1 MRAYRDIATLSAL
14 QILCFLLLTH
24 LEPDFFMLH
33 LYQTIVYEAILL
45 MLFYTEDR
53 WAYMIGILAPAAWL
67 VLAYESGLL
76 GAALRQLFRL
86 TRAQAVTNQ
95 VSLVAGIIALLSL
108 LMIGFCAYRWKRHYS
123 GLGKGLS
130 TFLISLA
137 IVVVYYGILVVWFW
151 NRLPRIAT

>member
-1 MRAYRDIATLSAL
+1 MRAYRDIATISAL
-14 QILCFLLLTH
+14 QILCFLLLTY

-33 LYQTIVYEAILL
+33 LYQTIIYEAILL

-86 TRAQAVTNQ
+86 TRSQAVTNQ

-151 NRLPRIAT
+151 NRLPKVAT

>member
-24 LEPDFFMLH
+24 LEPEFFMFH
-33 LYQTIVYEAILL
+33 LYQSIIYEAILL

-67 VLAYESGLL
+67 VLAFESGLL
-76 GAALRQLFRL
+76 GAALRQLFQL
-86 TRAQAVTNQ
+86 TQAKPITNQ
-95 VSLVAGIIALLSL
+95 ASLVAGITALLSL

-130 TFLISLA
+130 TFLISLV

-151 NRLPRIAT
+151 NSFPKVAT

>member
-1 MRAYRDIATLSAL
+1 MRAYRDIATLCAL
-14 QILCFLLLTH
+14 QIICFLLLTH
-24 LEPDFFMLH
+24 LEPDFFMFH
-33 LYQTIVYEAILL
+33 LYQTIIYEAILL

-67 VLAYESGLL
+67 VLAFESGLL

-86 TRAQAVTNQ
+86 TRAQAVNNQ
-95 VSLVAGIIALLSL
+95 VSLVAAITALLSL

-130 TFLISLA
+130 TFLISLV

-151 NRLPRIAT
+151 NTFPRLGT

>member
-1 MRAYRDIATLSAL
+1 MRAYRDIATIGAL
-14 QILCFLLLTH
+14 QILCFLLLTY

-33 LYQTIVYEAILL
+33 LYQTIIYEAILL

-86 TRAQAVTNQ
+86 TRSQAVTNQ

-151 NRLPRIAT
+151 NRLPRVAT

>member
-33 LYQTIVYEAILL
+33 LYQTIIYEAILL

-86 TRAQAVTNQ
+86 TQAQAVTNQ
-95 VSLVAGIIALLSL
+95 VSLVAGIVALLSL

-123 GLGKGLS
+123 GLGKGVS
-130 TFLISLA
+130 TFLISLG

-151 NRLPRIAT
+151 NRLPRVAT

>member
-14 QILCFLLLTH
+14 QILCFLLLTY
-24 LEPDFFMLH
+24 LEPDFFMFH
-33 LYQTIVYEAILL
+33 LYQTIIYEAILL

-67 VLAYESGLL
+67 VLAFESGLL

-86 TRAQAVTNQ
+86 TRAHAVTNQ
-95 VSLVAGIIALLSL
+95 VSLVAAITALLSV
-108 LMIGFCAYRWKRHYS
+108 LMIGSCAYRWKRQYS

-130 TFLISLA
+130 TFLISLL

-151 NRLPRIAT
+151 NSFPRVAA

>member
-33 LYQTIVYEAILL
+33 LYQTIIYEAILL

-95 VSLVAGIIALLSL
+95 VSLVAGIIVLLSL

-123 GLGKGLS
+123 GLGKGLN

-151 NRLPRIAT
+151 NRLPKVAT

>member
-1 MRAYRDIATLSAL
+1 MRVYRDIATLSAL
-14 QILCFLLLTH
+14 QIVCFLFLTH

-33 LYQTIVYEAILL
+33 LYQSIIYVAILL
-45 MLFYTEDR
+45 MLFYMEDR

-86 TRAQAVTNQ
+86 TRAQGVTNE
-95 VSLVAGIIALLSL
+95 VSLVAGITALLSVV
-108 LMIGFCAYRWKRHYS
+108 MIIFCGYRWRRHYS

-130 TFLISLA
+130 TFLVSLG
-137 IVVVYYGILVVWFW
+137 IVVVYYAILVIWFW
-151 NRLPRIAT
+151 NLIPKVAS

>member
-24 LEPDFFMLH
+24 LEPDFFMFH
-33 LYQTIVYEAILL
+33 LYQTIIYEAILL

-53 WAYMIGILAPAAWL
+53 WAYMIGILASAAWL
-67 VLAYESGLL
+67 VLAFASGLL

-95 VSLVAGIIALLSL
+95 VSLVAAVTAFLSF
-108 LMIGFCAYRWKRHYS
+108 LMIGFCAYRWRRHYS

-130 TFLISLA
+130 TFLISLV
-137 IVVVYYGILVVWFW
+137 IVVVYYSILVVWFW
-151 NRLPRIAT
+151 NTFPRVAT

>member
-24 LEPDFFMLH
+24 LEPEFFLFH
-33 LYQTIVYEAILL
+33 LYQSIIYEAILL

-67 VLAYESGLL
+67 VLAFESGLL
-76 GAALRQLFRL
+76 GAALRQLFKL
-86 TRAQAVTNQ
+86 SRAQAVTSQ
-95 VSLVAGIIALLSL
+95 ASLVAGITAFLSL
-108 LMIGFCAYRWKRHYS
+108 LMIGFCAYGWKRHYS

-130 TFLISLA
+130 TFLISLV

-151 NRLPRIAT
+151 NSFPKVAT

>member
-14 QILCFLLLTH
+14 QILCFLLLTY

-33 LYQTIVYEAILL
+33 LYQTIIYEAILL

-86 TRAQAVTNQ
+86 TRSQAVTNQ

-151 NRLPRIAT
+151 NRLPRVAT

>member
-1 MRAYRDIATLSAL
+1 
-14 QILCFLLLTH
+14 
-24 LEPDFFMLH
+24 
-33 LYQTIVYEAILL
+33 
-45 MLFYTEDR
+45 
-53 WAYMIGILAPAAWL
+53 MIGILAPAAWL

-151 NRLPRIAT
+151 NRLPRVAT